1 MGIRDN
7 ASETSFT
14 GHTGVEGQCVAKTVS
29 CARWDERRETVRTI
43 ETGCAIV
50 EVIAWPEDK
59 PWQNRYQTT
68 SSIERGICRLVLSPG
83 VFHDAAKANTSY
95 RRFAGKIERAGMVP
109 PNVSFRELNS
119 VPSRQ
124 IFCILTTQESVFNS
138 ACRIGRMSVV
148 ESGQDE
154 TRKICAVLL
163 GAVDTAWEEEEAAI
177 AAGA

>member
-1 MGIRDN
+1 M
-7 ASETSFT
+7 
-14 GHTGVEGQCVAKTVS
+14 
-29 CARWDERRETVRTI
+29 RTI
-43 ETGCAIV
+43 EEGRAIV

-109 PNVSFRELNS
+109 PNVSFREMKS
-119 VPSRQ
+119 VPSQ
-124 IFCILTTQESVFNS
+124 KIFCILTTRESVFNS
-138 ACRIGRMSVV
+138 ACRIDRMSVV
-148 ESGQDE
+148 ESGKGE

-163 GAVDTAWEEEEAAI
+163 DAAETIWEEEEAAI

>member
-1 MGIRDN
+1 M
-7 ASETSFT
+7 
-14 GHTGVEGQCVAKTVS
+14 
-29 CARWDERRETVRTI
+29 RTI
-43 ETGCAIV
+43 EEGRAIV

-83 VFHDAAKANTSY
+83 VFHDVAKANTSY

-109 PNVSFRELNS
+109 PNVSFREMKS
-119 VPSRQ
+119 VPSQ
-124 IFCILTTQESVFNS
+124 KIFCILTTRESVFNS
-138 ACRIGRMSVV
+138 ACRIDRMSVV
-148 ESGQDE
+148 ESGKGE

-163 GAVDTAWEEEEAAI
+163 DAAETIWEEEEAAI